1 MTALY
6 LGIEY
11 LREYLHLPPEIVPAT
26 LKRQPKAD
34 TRARP
39 RAAEPRSPSGREA
52 DRDQYRRGGMDA
64 KPAGAGSDFQ
74 PEFVSIWFSITHIT
88 NQ

>member
-1 MTALY
+1 M
-6 LGIEY
+6 
-11 LREYLHLPPEIVPAT
+11 REYLHLPPEIVPAT
-26 LKRQPKAD
+26 LKRQPKTD

-74 PEFVSIWFSITHIT
+74 PEFRGSAGIGRGRGGFGAPPS
-88 NQ
+88 